1 MRHLFSWCI
10 VWLTATI
17 TDAFSVSSLGQ
28 LPSFSSA
35 LGGSFAGS
43 GATSVASVVAPAWAS
58 VTRASR
64 RASAAVLMAADLPR
78 IVQGGMGV
86 QVSNWKLARAV
97 AGGRLHHL
105 STAMDVVLPR
115 ADERRPGRAVLE
127 GARHLPDQ
135 AMAQRCIDKFYIEGG
150 KAKDKPYKPLGMWKI
165 EGTNQQLQET
175 TVLSNYAEVRRAPA
189 PPSARAPVPRRLAA
203 LRAPRPRAALRR
215 ARARPLR
222 SGSRSTMT
230 TARRSRRRVVGI
242 NCLTKIQMP
251 TIHSLYGAMLVGC
264 DYVIMGAGIPMQARP
279 PPRPAPSPLRLRA
292 SPAPP
297 RPFPSP
303 RLPAPP
309 APTAA
314 AARPRRCR

>member
-97 AGGRLHHL
+97 ARRGELGIT
-105 STAMDVVLPR
+105 SGTAMDVVLPR
-115 ADERRPGRAVLE
+115 ALMNGDPDGLYRKAL
-127 GARHLPDQ
+127 ATFPDQ
-135 AMAQRCIDKFYIEGG
+135 AMAQRCIDKFFIEGG
-150 KAKDKPYKPLGMWKI
+150 KAKDKAYKPLGMWKI

-175 TVLSNYAEVRRAPA
+175 TVMSNYAEVRPAPA
-189 PPSARAPVPRRLAA
+189 PPRARAPPPRRPAA
-203 LRAPRPRAALRR
+203 LRAPRPRAAPPTR
-215 ARARPLR
+215 ARARPPR

-230 TARRSRRRVVGI
+230 TARRSRATGGWG
-242 NCLTKIQMP
+242 
-251 TIHSLYGAMLVGC
+251 S
-264 DYVIMGAGIPMQARP
+264 
-279 PPRPAPSPLRLRA
+279 
-292 SPAPP
+292 
-297 RPFPSP
+297 
-303 RLPAPP
+303 
-309 APTAA
+309 TA
-314 AARPRRCR
+314 